1 MTTSNAHQ
9 SIKRLQRELLA
20 GLVAIV
26 AVEVVLAD
34 PSSASAHR
42 DVPAA
47 GSSASGASFDIVE
60 YIAARKI
67 AWAQDMVDRGWLS
80 H

>member
-1 MTTSNAHQ
+1 MSNAHQ

-26 AVEVVLAD
+26 AVQVVLAD
-34 PSSASAHR
+34 PSSASVHR
-42 DVPAA
+42 EVPAA
-47 GSSASGASFDIVE
+47 SSSTSGAKFDIVE

-67 AWAQDMVDRGWLS
+67 AWAQEMVDRGWLY